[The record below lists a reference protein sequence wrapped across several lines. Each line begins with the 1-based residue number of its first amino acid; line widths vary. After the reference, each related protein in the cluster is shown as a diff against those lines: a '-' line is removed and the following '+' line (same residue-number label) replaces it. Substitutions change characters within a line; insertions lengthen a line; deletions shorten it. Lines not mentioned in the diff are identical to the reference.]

1 MTGGE
6 ASDSPH
12 LPKMLAACDKPTKA
26 IIGDKGYD
34 SASNRAYARKKGSA
48 PVIPYRKNAKNP
60 EKYFASTLY
69 KARSR
74 IEQAFGKLKRF
85 KRVAFRCEKTKQNYL
100 TFIHFAAIIILLKL
114 VHTA

>member
-1 MTGGE
+1 
-6 ASDSPH
+6 
-12 LPKMLAACDKPTKA
+12 MLAACDKPTKA

-34 SASNRAYARKKGSA
+34 SASNRAYARSKGIA
-48 PVIPYRKNAKNP
+48 PVIPYRINAKNP
-60 EKYFASTLY
+60 EKYFAETLY

-85 KRVAFRCEKTKQNYL
+85 KRFAFRCEKTKQNYL
-100 TFIHFAAIIILLKL
+100 SFIHFTASIILLKF